1 MLDTHLHLVE
11 GVVILLASRK
21 VFVCDFY
28 LALYV
33 FTSYLWYTYLSVI
46 NRWFPVLTGDPIAK
60 SLPQPMTNDINAATF
75 ISNKHQFKSRGVIF
89 SRNIMSL
96 LT

>member
-21 VFVCDFY
+21 VFVCDLY

-33 FTSYLWYTYLSVI
+33 FTSYLYTYLSVI
-46 NRWFPVLTGDPIAK
+46 NHIRWSPVLTGDPIAK
-60 SLPQPMTNDINAATF
+60 SLLQYMTNDINGATF
-75 ISNKHQFKSRGVIF
+75 ISKTSI
-89 SRNIMSL
+89 
-96 LT
+96 